1 MSNDQPSPRMKKT
14 STLAG
19 NTQIKQLSKNLKT
32 HALERINER
41 VAEENV
47 LQSRYRKRREIAGE
61 EWVQEKKGAFVNNGV
76 FEPEEH
82 LEADSLANESTY
94 GHLYKDLNS
103 FGMKKFLEK
112 DKELTENRRK
122 QKRLAVNSVEYSALA
137 R

>member
-1 MSNDQPSPRMKKT
+1 M
-14 STLAG
+14 
-19 NTQIKQLSKNLKT
+19 KT

-47 LQSRYRKRREIAGE
+47 LQSRYRKRREVAGE

-82 LEADSLANESTY
+82 FEADSLANESTY

-112 DKELTENRRK
+112 DKELNETRRK
-122 QKRLAVNSVEYSALA
+122 
-137 R
+137 